1 LQELAQPCK
10 DVVQSGEVE
19 RPYGRIVNRVR
30 GLVVLGIVREVS
42 LVLHQL
48 DRRRGAGVPQDRWT
62 AQPARSRTTGARQSS
77 GLGLASGLCGP
88 AGTSLTWLPRPRVR
102 DLSQKVHARRKAQ
115 RYGSRAGQFATRV
128 TSMGS

>member
-1 LQELAQPCK
+1 
-10 DVVQSGEVE
+10 DVDNGRGVEVPGLEFAGTEEVTHGRPPFGCWLGEA
-19 RPYGRIVNRVR
+19 GVNGVR

-77 GLGLASGLCGP
+77 GLWLASGFCGP
-88 AGTSLTWLPRPRVR
+88 AGTSLTWLPRPPLRH
-102 DLSQKVHARRKAQ
+102 LSQKV
-115 RYGSRAGQFATRV
+115 
-128 TSMGS
+128 